1 MRKFTFNPLVLA
13 MAACVIAPTTAVA
26 QGDELEEVLV
36 TGSYAQSLKN
46 ALNVK
51 RESTTIV
58 DSVFAEDVGKFPD
71 QNLTESL
78 GRIPGV
84 AVAQDDGEGR
94 TITVRGLGD
103 AFTMVTVN
111 GMQGQSLAAGS
122 GGVRTS
128 RAFDFNVFASELFSR
143 LDVYKSTSGELEDG
157 SLGATVALSTGR
169 PFDYDE
175 FTAVANAEMGYY
187 DGSGKTVP
195 RVSGLFST
203 SNDTVGFLAS
213 VAYSEKE
220 APVLG
225 AESLR
230 WAQQGASNNIFQC
243 TSCSPSELA
252 TVRSSWAPRLPRL
265 ADKSNSQERLGITSS
280 FQWQIADATLLTVD
294 GLYSK
299 IDVTR
304 DEPYLGAISLARTG
318 GTGINQM
325 NVLDY
330 TIDENYTM
338 VAAEVENA
346 DFRSESFSANWDSE
360 FTQISANL
368 KHEFTDGFRMN
379 AIVGTTESKMNNNE
393 VTVIYEHYSSG
404 DSRKELA
411 AAYADAG
418 DTITWDFTNMNAPVM
433 TYGFDLTNPANWELS
448 EYRDRLFEATSS
460 TDMARIDFEYDLTEG
475 YTLKAGVTQKSYGY
489 EIDGLQADK
498 TFTNADIT
506 PGVDGVNDGIACGI
520 SPVVTAEDGSVVNAG
535 GQSFFLPDFNR
546 RTEFLDSGCWSYGVV
561 AGSTREVEEDVLG
574 YFAQLSVDTEVFGN
588 RLRGNIGVREAQTD
602 LTTAGITVVQGVVT
616 PVEVTHDYS
625 DTLPSMTLA
634 YNLTEDL
641 VLRAAAAE
649 VLARPEL
656 TDLNPGGSVTIFGT
670 QPAVSYGNPF
680 IEPFRAESY
689 DLGLEWYYA
698 DDALAGLTFFRK
710 DVESYP
716 TSETTFIQWSELG
729 LPDSLLGAQADQLRD
744 QEFRVS
750 RKINGGGALIEG
762 AELSWQQQLSFLPGP
777 DWVKG
782 FGVQA
787 NYTYV
792 DAETD
797 SGRAMPEVSEQ
808 SYNFTLYWEGEK
820 FQARISNSYRGEYY
834 SNISTTTG
842 TLWQTRVV
850 DDSNIVGVSASYD
863 LTEQLK
869 ITFKGVN
876 IFDEPQREY
885 ETEGV
890 ARVVR
895 NHSYGASYF
904 VGASYKF

>member
-1 MRKFTFNPLVLA
+1 MRKFTLNPLVLA
-13 MAACVIAPTTAVA
+13 IAVA
-26 QGDELEEVLV
+26 SLAPVVHSQDSNIEEVVV

-51 RESTTIV
+51 RESTGIV

-230 WAQQGASNNIFQC
+230 WAKQGASNNIFRC
-243 TSCSPSELA
+243 ASCSPSELA

-304 DEPYLGAISLARTG
+304 NEPYLGAISLARTG
-318 GTGINQM
+318 ATGINQM

-330 TIDENYTM
+330 TIDENLTM
-338 VAAEVENA
+338 VSAEVENA
-346 DFRSESFSANWDSE
+346 DFRSEAFTANWDSE
-360 FTQISANL
+360 FTQFSANL
-368 KHEFTDGFRMN
+368 KHEFSDSFRMN
-379 AIVGTTESKMNNNE
+379 ALVGSTESKMNNNE
-393 VTVIYEHYSSG
+393 VTVIYEHYSRG
-404 DSRKELA
+404 DTRKELA
-411 AAYADAG
+411 AAYADVG
-418 DTITWDFTNMNAPVM
+418 DTISWDFTNMNSPVM

-448 EYRDRLFEATSS
+448 EYRDRLFEATSK
-460 TDMARIDFEYDLTEG
+460 TDMARIDFEYDIAEG
-475 YTLKAGVTQKSYGY
+475 YTFKAGVTQKSYGY

-506 PGVDGVNDGIACGI
+506 PGVDGVNDGVACGI

-546 RTEFLDSGCWSYGVV
+546 RNEFLDSGCWSYGVV
-561 AGSTREVEEDVLG
+561 AGSTRAVEEDVLG
-574 YFAQLSVDTEVFGN
+574 YFAQLNVDTEVFGN

-680 IEPFRAESY
+680 IEPYRAESY

-716 TSETTFIQWSELG
+716 TAEVAFIQWSDLG

-750 RKINGGGALIEG
+750 RRVNGGGAMIEG

-797 SGRAMPEVSEQ
+797 SGRPMDNVSEQ

-834 SNISTTTG
+834 SNIASG
-842 TLWQTRVV
+842 ENLWQTRVV

-863 LTEQLK
+863 LTDQLK

-876 IFDEPQREY
+876 IFDEPQHEY

-895 NHSYGASYF
+895 NHSFGASYF